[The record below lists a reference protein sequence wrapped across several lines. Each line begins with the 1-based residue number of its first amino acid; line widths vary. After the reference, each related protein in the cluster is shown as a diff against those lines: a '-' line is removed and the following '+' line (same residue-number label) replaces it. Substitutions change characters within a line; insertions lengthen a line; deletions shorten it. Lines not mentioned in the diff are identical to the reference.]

1 MKNSILYACLIFLSF
16 SCSKE
21 ENIEPVADV
30 PSSPSNPSKNYQ
42 LPSYELEKS
51 EIKIDL
57 IDLRKRN
64 GRNGGFILAIAYF
77 DINNDGVDDIFL
89 NPGSGNNDK
98 TEAEMYVFK
107 NGDYVLDNSFFIKP
121 SSLIHARKALVGDFN
136 KDGKPDVF
144 VTGHGYDR
152 PPFPGEHTQ
161 LLMSNSSGKYDL
173 KSFESKVGFYHSAT
187 SGDIDK
193 DGDLDIFVLGGTNSY
208 FLINDGKGNFT
219 ISTDQIDINKLG
231 GHYHCEF
238 IDIDK
243 DGFLDLI
250 VGGHEMDSDNFTEIF
265 WGNPDLKFSSS
276 NKSQLPE
283 VDNYGVITDLDIFD
297 LDGDGKNEIAVTRTG
312 GKWIN
317 NEMKYFYN
325 GWYIQIIKINN
336 RAASDV
342 TSEFIEKNLMDY
354 ATPTSWISWMRF
366 DDYDKNGKIDF
377 FSTKCG
383 GADFVRWELQN
394 KKLVK
399 TQ

>member
-1 MKNSILYACLIFLSF
+1 MKNFILYACLIFLSI
-16 SCSKE
+16 SCSKKDSI
-21 ENIEPVADV
+21 NPVANF
-30 PSSPSNPSKNYQ
+30 PTSPSNPSKNYQ

-57 IDLRKRN
+57 IALRKKN
-64 GRNGGFILAIAYF
+64 GRNNGFILAIAYF

-98 TEAEMYVFK
+98 TEAEMYIFK
-107 NGDYVLDNSFFIKP
+107 NGDYVLDNSFFTRP
-121 SSLIHARKALVGDFN
+121 SSLVHARKALVGDFN

-144 VTGHGYDR
+144 ITGHGYDR

-161 LLMSNSSGKYDL
+161 LLLSNSSGKYDL
-173 KSFESKVGFYHSAT
+173 KPFDSKVGFYHAAT

-193 DGDLDIFVLGGTNSY
+193 DGDLDIFVLGGNNSY
-208 FLINDGKGNFT
+208 FLINDGKGNFK

-283 VDNYGVITDLDIFD
+283 VDNYGVITDLDVFD

-317 NEMKYFYN
+317 KEMKYFYN

-336 RAASDV
+336 RTASDV
-342 TSEFIEKNLMDY
+342 TSEFIDKNFVDY
-354 ATPTSWISWMRF
+354 VTPTNWITWMRF

-399 TQ
+399 TP